1 MNKEKLTELLKQRSI
16 LIPLLC
22 FKNYKNLKLTLEE
35 FVFLMYLKDR
45 GEKFIFDPQ
54 SMADDLGMEVIE
66 IMQLVANLSEKKFLT
81 VTAFKNEKNV
91 MEEEVDLKDFY
102 EKYSM
107 LLLEDLTN
115 NMNTVDVNN
124 SSVFEHIEKEFGRTL
139 SPSEFEF
146 IKAWLMNFKEEVI
159 LEAVKEA
166 VLNGVSSI
174 RYIDKILYEWD
185 KKGIKNKEDVEHFL
199 YDRKKEIKEP
209 VEVFD
214 YDWFEEDDEEE

>member
-1 MNKEKLTELLKQRSI
+1 
-16 LIPLLC
+16 
-22 FKNYKNLKLTLEE
+22 
-35 FVFLMYLKDR
+35 MYLKDR

-185 KKGIKNKEDVEHFL
+185 KKGIKNKEDVDHFL